1 MSIPQLDPNV
11 LEIKIDITNFLN
23 VSFILSPRKL
33 YYIYIEYFVELNLLY
48 NYYRGVLSISN
59 TGK

>member
-33 YYIYIEYFVELNLLY
+33 YYIYIEYFVELNF
-48 NYYRGVLSISN
+48 NYYQGVLSISN